1 MTAICSS
8 CNVFT
13 GSLRAV
19 FTHIQRDQDH
29 KLQREKRDR
38 IKCQQRK
45 PFLPCHAFC
54 IVSVCYQGTK
64 SFPLVQEIIRH
75 RWGSRPPDDCW
86 LWCAQYCNEHYT
98 QPQNAFLHLH
108 YMKSSL
114 RLAKKKNLWDKSNGN
129 TDWAEFHILPIWL
142 SRFHLSTIINKLIR
156 K

>member
-114 RLAKKKNLWDKSNGN
+114 RLAKKKIFETNRMETLTG
-129 TDWAEFHILPIWL
+129 L
-142 SRFHLSTIINKLIR
+142 SFISCQYDLVDSIYRQLLTN
-156 K
+156 